1 MRKEIFRN
9 TICVCCGCCSSVR
22 REVRGD
28 ETMLEFYRW
37 NSKFPARLGECH
49 GESAVSASDKYCF
62 WFNLFKDVVEEVFDV
77 DEDSDEVVDVVG
89 EFVFVNRGTGADISD
104 DILEDI
110 FRF

>member
-1 MRKEIFRN
+1 
-9 TICVCCGCCSSVR
+9 
-22 REVRGD
+22 
-28 ETMLEFYRW
+28 
-37 NSKFPARLGECH
+37 
-49 GESAVSASDKYCF
+49 
-62 WFNLFKDVVEEVFDV
+62 VFDV